1 MEKRGQIWV
10 ETIIYTLIAFV
21 MISLVL
27 FFAGPKITEAQDKTI
42 IEQSIKVMEDI
53 NTIIVGIGVPG
64 NKRLV
69 ELEIKKGDLK
79 IDGVNN
85 KIIFEMESKYLFSQ
99 PGEDIDYGGV
109 IVRTEQGG
117 EFNTITITS
126 DYSASHNLQYQ
137 KSNQLKTIPKS
148 ASKYKL
154 FITNEGGSPT
164 VINFELG

>member
-1 MEKRGQIWV
+1 MEKRGQVWV

-27 FFAGPKITEAQDKTI
+27 FFANPKITEAQDKTI
-42 IEQSIKVMEDI
+42 IEQSIKVMEEI
-53 NTIIVGIGVPG
+53 NTVIISIGVSG

-85 KIIFEMESKYLFSQ
+85 KIIFEIKSKYLFSQ

-109 IVRTEQGG
+109 IIRTEQKG
-117 EFNTITITS
+117 EFNIITITS
-126 DYSASHNLQYQ
+126 DYSASHDLQYQ
-137 KSNQLKTIPKS
+137 KSDQLKTITKS